1 MVEWSCPTALVQLLE
16 VQQVEV
22 RVPAKALLSHMIP
35 YCGSQ
40 TQQLM
45 EKVVLKEDEF
55 QFVLHTLVAS
65 CELADFATKNVK
77 IVRLLELFKD
87 LATCPTNHKAF
98 LDRDAENILL
108 QLVHSDSVLTQQV
121 VSFLSPK
128 SDDVAMEAS
137 SVPSSS
143 EAISDIPAL
152 KPLLPGTFVC

>member
-1 MVEWSCPTALVQLLE
+1 
-16 VQQVEV
+16 
-22 RVPAKALLSHMIP
+22 
-35 YCGSQ
+35 
-40 TQQLM
+40 M

-87 LATCPTNHKAF
+87 LATCPTNHKAL

-108 QLVHSDSVLTQQV
+108 QLVHSDSALTQQV

-128 SDDVAMEAS
+128 SVDVAMKA

-143 EAISDIPAL
+143 EAISDISAL
-152 KPLLPGTFVC
+152 KPLLPGIHLYANGSLL